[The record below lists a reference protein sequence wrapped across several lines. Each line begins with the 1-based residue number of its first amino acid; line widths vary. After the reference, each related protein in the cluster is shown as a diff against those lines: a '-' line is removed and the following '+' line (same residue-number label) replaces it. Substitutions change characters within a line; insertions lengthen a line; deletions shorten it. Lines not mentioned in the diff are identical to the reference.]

1 MVRRTWPLLLLIFA
15 IGCASPQTT
24 ARAPLRPFVFGEDTF
39 AFANELLWHY
49 EFDPISGK
57 TKHSPE
63 RPRPDYTH
71 HCFVVARSARQFF
84 DNARFD
90 PSAPVAHEQTYRRAV
105 RKIIAVNPRHRLSE
119 PVTIPGYSNLFAF
132 SRAHERLLKESCGG
146 AWQSYFQRGHWRM
159 IFSLNESHQDRMVAQ
174 VSDHVRAGLLPLIHI
189 VRFPQLTIN
198 HALLLFD
205 CRETVS
211 GFEFLAYDPNSP
223 TQPLPLEFYRVTHRF
238 SMPATRYFVG
248 GRVDVYEIYDAW
260 DY

>member
-1 MVRRTWPLLLLIFA
+1 MNHARWNRRNSGKRLAYLYGTNDVTRSPSLQHIENELDRYTGGKRNRSCGQIRLIGEFGQLSESPGLPGGKVAQSNFPFKFVRDAAPALVQHCQFTTRFLISAASLMCSISLQWQPSAALSRSSRLMVRRTWPLLLLIFA

-90 PSAPVAHEQTYRRAV
+90 ASALVADEQTYRRAV
-105 RKIIAVNPRHRLSE
+105 RKIIAVNPRHRLS
-119 PVTIPGYSNLFAF
+119 
-132 SRAHERLLKESCGG
+132 
-146 AWQSYFQRGHWRM
+146 
-159 IFSLNESHQDRMVAQ
+159 
-174 VSDHVRAGLLPLIHI
+174 
-189 VRFPQLTIN
+189 
-198 HALLLFD
+198 
-205 CRETVS
+205 
-211 GFEFLAYDPNSP
+211 
-223 TQPLPLEFYRVTHRF
+223 
-238 SMPATRYFVG
+238 
-248 GRVDVYEIYDAW
+248 
-260 DY
+260 